1 MMEKRPLRG
10 REVFDM
16 EEYRNLFSLVGK
28 TALVAGGAGGL
39 GMAIAEAY
47 LQNGANLIVAARLE
61 DEAKA
66 LGLGYLAVP
75 VDILDTEAIDK
86 MVDAAMEKFGRID
99 ILMNAAGLNVLKKAE
114 EYDEETWDKVMDSNV
129 KGVHLVTKAVG
140 RVMIRQRYG
149 RIVSISSV
157 RGTLGMPQDYLAYC
171 TSKGA
176 LNMYTKQLAC
186 EWAKYNI
193 TCNAIAPTFTRTAIN
208 AFQLDDPEFYA
219 RLIARIPLGRIC
231 TTRDLAAAAV
241 YLSSDAAAF
250 VTGQILG
257 VDGGITLIQ

>member
-47 LQNGANLIVAARLE
+47 LQNGANLIVAARHPERAARLE

-114 EYDEETWDKVMDSNV
+114 
-129 KGVHLVTKAVG
+129 
-140 RVMIRQRYG
+140 
-149 RIVSISSV
+149 
-157 RGTLGMPQDYLAYC
+157 
-171 TSKGA
+171 
-176 LNMYTKQLAC
+176 
-186 EWAKYNI
+186 
-193 TCNAIAPTFTRTAIN
+193 
-208 AFQLDDPEFYA
+208 
-219 RLIARIPLGRIC
+219 
-231 TTRDLAAAAV
+231 
-241 YLSSDAAAF
+241 
-250 VTGQILG
+250 
-257 VDGGITLIQ
+257 

>member
-1 MMEKRPLRG
+1 MENYR
-10 REVFDM
+10 DM
-16 EEYRNLFSLVGK
+16 FSLKGK
-28 TALVAGGAGGL
+28 TALVVGGAGGL
-39 GMAIAEAY
+39 GMPIAEAY
-47 LQNGANLIVAARLE
+47 LQNGANLIVAARSPEKAARLE
-61 DEAKA
+61 AEAA
-66 LGLGYLAVP
+66 ELGQGYLGVK
-75 VDILDTEAIDK
+75 VDILDTKAIDA
-86 MVDAAMEKFGRID
+86 MVDAAVEKFGRID

-114 EYDEETWDKVMDSNV
+114 DYDEETWDKVMDANV

-140 RVMIRQRYG
+140 RVMIEQKYG

-157 RGTLGMPQDYLAYC
+157 RSILGMPQDYIAYC

-176 LNMYTKQLAC
+176 LNMYTKQIAC

-208 AFQLDDPEFYA
+208 AFQLDDPVFYNK
-219 RLIARIPLGRIC
+219 LIARIPLGRIC

-257 VDGGITLIQ
+257 VDGGITIIQ